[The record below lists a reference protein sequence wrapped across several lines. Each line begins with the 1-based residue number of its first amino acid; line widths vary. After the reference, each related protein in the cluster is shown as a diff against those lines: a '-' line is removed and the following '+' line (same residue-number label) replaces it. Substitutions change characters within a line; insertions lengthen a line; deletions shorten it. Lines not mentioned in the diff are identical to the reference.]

1 MISFETLYEEY
12 EQLVILKGYKTG
24 GGTQYQ
30 KAVLE
35 FFSFLKQRGYAYFEV
50 TSEDMVAYY
59 EYLSTRPNKRR
70 EGTLAQS
77 NINHHLFAI
86 KILFDYV
93 LQSGYM
99 DALPIIPKYQRT
111 RQEPKEILSVD
122 EVKSMYEACKNLK
135 ETALLSCAYGLGLR
149 RSEIVSLQLSDIDV
163 KLGKVIVRSGKG
175 GKRREVPMSD
185 KVITDIRDYVHYERN
200 MRGKK
205 VYNLFTAP
213 RGNRLSGY
221 YMNTLIGKITKRV
234 PGLQDKNVTLHTMRR
249 SIATH
254 LVECGASI
262 HFVKDFLGHTDID
275 TAQLY
280 AMRRKR
286 KHVLN

>member
-1 MISFETLYEEY
+1 MISLENLYEEY
-12 EQLVILKGYKTG
+12 EQLVTLKGYKTG
-24 GGTQYQ
+24 NGTQYQ
-30 KAVLE
+30 QAITE
-35 FFSFLKQRGYAYFEV
+35 FFSFLKRRGYAHFEV
-50 TSEDMVAYY
+50 TTNDMVEYY

-70 EGTLAQS
+70 EGTLSQS
-77 NINHHLFAI
+77 NINHHLFGI

-93 LQSGYM
+93 LQSGYT
-99 DALPIIPKYQRT
+99 DALPLIPKYQRG
-111 RQEPKEILSVD
+111 RQEPKEILSID
-122 EVKSMYEACKNLK
+122 EVKSLYGATKNKL
-135 ETALLSCAYGLGLR
+135 EIALLSVAYGLGLR
-149 RSEIVSLQLSDIDV
+149 RSEIESLQLSDIDL
-163 KLGKVIVRSGKG
+163 KLRKVIVRSGKG

-185 KVITDIRDYVHYERN
+185 KVIEDIKNYVHYERN

-213 RGNRLSGY
+213 MGNRFSGFY
-221 YMNTLIGKITKRV
+221 LNILLGKIAKRV
-234 PGLQDKNVTLHTMRR
+234 PGLQSKSVTLHTMRR

-254 LVECGASI
+254 LIERGASI

-286 KHVLN
+286 RYSLS

>member
-24 GGTQYQ
+24 GGTQYLQ
-30 KAVLE
+30 AISE
-35 FFSFLKQRGYAYFEV
+35 FFSFLRQRGYMSFEV
-50 TSEDMVAYY
+50 ISEDMVAYY
-59 EYLSTRPNKRR
+59 EYVSTRPNQRR
-70 EGTLAQS
+70 AGTLSQS
-77 NINHHLFAI
+77 SINHHLFAI

-93 LQSGYM
+93 LRSGYM
-99 DALPIIPKYQRT
+99 EALPVIPKYQRT
-111 RQEPKEILSVD
+111 RQEPKEILTIP
-122 EVKSMYEACKNLK
+122 EVKSIYEATKNLK

-149 RSEIVSLQLSDIDV
+149 RSEIVSLQLSDIDL
-163 KLGKVIVRSGKG
+163 KLGKVVVRSGKG

-185 KVITDIRDYVHYERN
+185 KVIVDIRDYVHYERN

-213 RGNRLSGY
+213 MGNRLTGY
-221 YMNTLIGKITKRV
+221 YMNELIGKIAKGV
-234 PGLQDKNVTLHTMRR
+234 PGLQDKSVTLHTMRR

-254 LVECGASI
+254 LIERGASI
-262 HFVKDFLGHTDID
+262 HFVKDFLGHSDID

-286 KHVLN
+286 KHSLS